1 MNDYIPAAVVLFLA
15 TGLLLAAIYMS
26 VIVPKHHYLDG
37 KEDILAAPVQTFGT
51 H

>member
-1 MNDYIPAAVVLFLA
+1 MNDHIPAALVLFLA

-26 VIVPKHHYLDG
+26 VIVPRHHYLDDRG
-37 KEDILAAPVQTFGT
+37 DTLMAPVQTFGT